1 MRVLLFI
8 LFPIPSLEPFN
19 SVLLFSLSCFTL
31 SLSLLSY
38 TRYSMSVS
46 IFQII
51 TTRRQYIFTSIY
63 IIYML
68 SIAQW
73 KQAKH
78 IKLSSSLFFKRF
90 ALQIITC
97 MPLREYKCSICLH
110 ICPSNIF
117 IISYYIFSWRQLF
130 FLLLYPFEGIF
141 YHKDV
146 KRHFYIHKFKIM
158 KCSFNPICFSN
169 VNLVGIFKDIS
180 LLISSL
186 NTLV

>member
-8 LFPIPSLEPFN
+8 IFPIPSLEPFN
-19 SVLLFSLSCFTL
+19 SVLLFSLSCFILSLSL
-31 SLSLLSY
+31 SLSLLCYSV
-38 TRYSMSVS
+38 YSMSVS

-130 FLLLYPFEGIF
+130 FLLLYPFEGTF

-146 KRHFYIHKFKIM
+146 KD
-158 KCSFNPICFSN
+158 
-169 VNLVGIFKDIS
+169 IFIY
-180 LLISSL
+180 ISSRL
-186 NTLV
+186 